1 MCLNNTNRE
10 KSMKDIK
17 RMDIEMDM
25 VNFTIVVEEFTKVI
39 GKITKWMDMASYFMK
54 NLLLHTKDTG
64 KKTVFTVKVNY
75 TINR

>member
-1 MCLNNTNRE
+1 MCLNNTNQE

-17 RMDIEMDM
+17 RTDIEMDM

-64 KKTVFTVKVNY
+64 KRIVFTVKVNY
-75 TINR
+75 IINR

>member
-1 MCLNNTNRE
+1 MCLNNTNQE

-17 RMDIEMDM
+17 RTDIEMDM
-25 VNFTIVVEEFTKVI
+25 VNFTIVVEEFTMVI

-64 KKTVFTVKVNY
+64 KRIVFTVKVNY
-75 TINR
+75 IINR

>member
-1 MCLNNTNRE
+1 
-10 KSMKDIK
+10 MKDIK

-64 KKTVFTVKVNY
+64 KKIVFTVKVNY

>member
-1 MCLNNTNRE
+1 MCLNNTNQE

-17 RMDIEMDM
+17 RTDIEMDM

-64 KKTVFTVKVNY
+64 KRIVFMVKVNY
-75 TINR
+75 IINR

>member
-1 MCLNNTNRE
+1 MCLNNTNQE

-17 RMDIEMDM
+17 RTDIEMDM
-25 VNFTIVVEEFTKVI
+25 VNFTIVVEEFTMVI

-64 KKTVFTVKVNY
+64 KRIVFMVKVNY
-75 TINR
+75 IINR

>member
-1 MCLNNTNRE
+1 MCLNNMNQE

-17 RMDIEMDM
+17 RTDIEMDM

-39 GKITKWMDMASYFMK
+39 GKIIKWMDMASYFMK

-64 KKTVFTVKVNY
+64 KKIVFTVKVNY